1 MKNDTDDLLKRMLKA
16 SHVQPSD
23 DAGETPPFGFA
34 SRVAARWAGQARA
47 ESDLSHWERWC
58 GRVAVASA
66 TAALLAGWL
75 TWRTWTPLQYDE
87 ETEVIQQLTE
97 QAFLP

>member
-1 MKNDTDDLLKRMLKA
+1 MKNDTDDLLTRMLKA
-16 SHVQPSD
+16 SHDRPSD
-23 DAGETPPFGFA
+23 AAESLPLGFA
-34 SRVAARWAGQARA
+34 NRVAARWATQGRV
-47 ESDLSHWERWC
+47 ESDLSLWERWC

-75 TWRTWTPLQYDE
+75 TWQTWTPLQYDE
-87 ETEVIQQLTE
+87 EAEVVQQLTE